1 MQTAAS
7 SSFLIDTSS
16 LKRLT
21 GIQTTSTY
29 GDLYQQLFSG
39 LRKGIYTKYSLLE
52 FAKHI
57 VRIADCAYTVRQ
69 TEVIEQAGDVLLHLP
84 IPCLYRKVGEYY
96 KGIAM
101 RQQGNVAQ
109 ARTMLERVAE
119 YAPLAYRARAV
130 QYLGS
135 IAHTTGDYQSALP
148 LYVEA
153 SRIAASGNWCD
164 PHTTAT
170 AQQNVAILK
179 SIDGDHRG
187 ALADLENLY
196 PLVRALGTA
205 EPYKQY
211 HYLNSLSVE
220 LSVAGRYEEAGNIC
234 RIVLASPYAF
244 AYLEWRETE
253 QDLALRGYKSRSSVR
268 VTQVI
273 PRNLF
278 YMPEP
283 SPATGPPVKSGRAR
297 VLSIKKWKKKM
308 GKENGEQNLD
318 EMSDKDLFMEI
329 MHQTSQGTITRKKLL
344 KIISAIQR
352 IKSEPDED

>member
-7 SSFLIDTSS
+7 SSFFIDTSS
-16 LKRLT
+16 LKRLA
-21 GIQTTSTY
+21 GIQITSTY
-29 GDLYQQLFSG
+29 GDWYQQLFSG
-39 LRKGIYTKYSLLE
+39 LRKGIYTKQYLLE
-52 FAKHI
+52 FAKQV
-57 VRIADCAYTVRQ
+57 VRIADCAYTIRH
-69 TEVIEQAGDVLLHLP
+69 TEVIEQAGEVLSHLP
-84 IPCLYRKVGEYY
+84 LSRLYRSVGEYY
-96 KGIAM
+96 KGIAI

-109 ARTMLERVAE
+109 ARTVLERVAE

-170 AQQNVAILK
+170 AQQNIAILK

-187 ALADLENLY
+187 ALSDLENLY
-196 PLVRALGTA
+196 PLIRALGTV

-220 LSVAGRYEEAGNIC
+220 LSAAGRCEEAGNIC
-234 RIVLASPYAF
+234 RIILASPYAF
-244 AYLEWRETE
+244 AYPEWRETA
-253 QDLALRGYKSRSSVR
+253 QDLALRGYTSRS
-268 VTQVI
+268 VI
-273 PRNLF
+273 PVLQ
-278 YMPEP
+278 
-283 SPATGPPVKSGRAR
+283 PALGNVIRLPVIKSSSQSAHTRPGR
-297 VLSIKKWKKKM
+297 VLDYVEFKRKM

-318 EMSDKDLFMEI
+318 EMSNKDLFLEI
-329 MHQTSQGTITRKKLL
+329 MHQTSQGKITRKKLL
-344 KIISAIQR
+344 KILSAIQK
-352 IKSEPDED
+352 IKSDPDED